1 MSQYVKL
8 GGVSDRAF
16 IIEAVDAYHRN
27 EDGTYEKISDPTV
40 ISKET
45 TATDFVPSIE
55 AVQANSALSVENIL
69 NVPTG
74 SDTEAVVASL
84 VVRQRV
90 GKPGETS
97 AGNAVP
103 GHVIA
108 GFFETEINAPT
119 GDAFGIELRLDPLA
133 STLDQYVGIK
143 HVIGPDTQNDGTVG
157 TYILEQLD
165 DMRTSVTSVAAFQQ
179 NFLDPRLVTTHA
191 GGNMRPTEQL
201 TASQTLTNAH
211 SGKDYIVVSATDVTI
226 TLGAGVTNGWHGSFV
241 QGGAGKV
248 TIAVTPDKAIYSKA
262 SQVQTAGQLGKVDV
276 TVYPFGATVLYFTA
290 P

>member
-45 TATDFVPSIE
+45 AATDFVPSIE
-55 AVQANSALSVENIL
+55 AVEGNSALSVENIL

-74 SDTEAVVASL
+74 SDSEAVVASL

-97 AGNAVP
+97 SGNAVP

-119 GDAFGIELRLDPLA
+119 GDAFGLELRLDPLA

-157 TYILEQLD
+157 VYVLEQLD
-165 DMRTSVTSVAAFQQ
+165 DMRASVTSVAAFQQ
-179 NFLDPRLVTTHA
+179 NYLDPRLVTTHA
-191 GGNMRPTEQL
+191 GGTMRPTDQL
-201 TASQTLTNAH
+201 TASATLTNAN

-226 TLGAGVTNGWHGSFV
+226 TLGAGVTNGWHGTFL

-262 SQVQTAGQLGKVDV
+262 GQVQTAGQLGKVDV
-276 TVYPFGATVLYFTA
+276 TVYPFGATALFFTA

>member
-27 EDGTYEKISDPTV
+27 EDGTYEKISDPNKV
-40 ISKET
+40 QKET
-45 TATDFVPSIE
+45 TATAFVPTVA
-55 AVQANSALSVENIL
+55 AVVDNSALAVENTL

-74 SDTEAVVASL
+74 TSSTAVVPAL
-84 VVRQRV
+84 VARSVV

-97 AGNAVP
+97 AGNALP

-119 GDAFGIELRLDPLA
+119 GDAFGIELRLDPVA
-133 STLDQYVGIK
+133 STLNQYVAIK
-143 HVIGPDTQNDGTVG
+143 HVVGPDTQNDGTVG
-157 TYILEQLD
+157 TYVLEQLD
-165 DMRTSVTSVAAFQQ
+165 DMRSSVTAVAAFQQ

-191 GGNMRPTEQL
+191 GGILRPTAQL
-201 TASQTLTNAH
+201 TASATLTNAD
-211 SGKDYIVVSATDVTI
+211 SGKDFIVVSATDVTI
-226 TLGAGVTNGWHGSFV
+226 TLGAGVSNGWHGSFV

-248 TIAVTPDKAIYSKA
+248 TIAVSPDKAIYSKA
-262 SQVQTAGQLGKVDV
+262 SQVQTAGQLAKVGV

>member
-8 GGVSDRAF
+8 GGISDRAF

-27 EDGTYEKISDPTV
+27 DDGTYEKISDPTV

-45 TATDFVPSIE
+45 AATDFVPSIE
-55 AVQANSALSVENIL
+55 AVEANSALAVENIL

-74 SDTEAVVASL
+74 SDSNAVVSAL

-97 AGNAVP
+97 AGNQVP

-119 GDAFGIELRLDPLA
+119 DDAFGVELRLDPLA
-133 STLDQYVGIK
+133 STLGQYVAIK
-143 HVIGPDTQNDGTVG
+143 HVIGPDSQNDGTVG
-157 TYILEQLD
+157 TYVLEQLD
-165 DMRTSVTSVAAFQQ
+165 DMRTDVQAVAAFRQ
-179 NFLDPRLVTTHA
+179 NFLDPRLITTHA
-191 GGNMRPTEQL
+191 GGNLKPTAQI
-201 TASQTLTNAH
+201 TASKTLTDAD
-211 SGKDYIVVSATDVTI
+211 SGKDHIVVSATDVTI
-226 TLGAGVTNGWHGSFV
+226 TLGVNVSNGWHGTFV
-241 QGGAGKV
+241 QGGAGKI
-248 TIAVTPDKAIYSKA
+248 TIAVSPDKAIYSKA
-262 SQVQTAGQLGKVDV
+262 SQVQTAGTLGKVDV
-276 TVYPFGATVLYFTA
+276 SVYPFGATVLYFTA